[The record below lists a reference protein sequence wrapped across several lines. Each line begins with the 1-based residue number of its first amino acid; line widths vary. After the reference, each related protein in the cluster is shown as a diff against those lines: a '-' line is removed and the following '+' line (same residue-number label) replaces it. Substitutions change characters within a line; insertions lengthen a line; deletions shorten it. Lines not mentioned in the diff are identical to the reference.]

1 MDRNP
6 NDSFGNQD
14 AGQSG
19 QSGFG
24 NAGGTTGGQGYSA
37 GAAGDVGSSG
47 GFSSGSGGAS
57 TSSFGRESGGS
68 QGGVG
73 SSGQESLADKT
84 KGAMGTA
91 GEKLS
96 TVREKAGN
104 LKSTLADKLEAGAEK
119 LRSQG
124 QSGQFAGATGTSGVA
139 MSDGG
144 QVTDKLATGMQRSA
158 EWLRDA
164 DLDNL
169 RDGIETQVKTHPGR
183 TLLIALGLGYV
194 LGKAFR
200 K

>member
-24 NAGGTTGGQGYSA
+24 SAGGTTGGSGYSA

-57 TSSFGRESGGS
+57 TSSFGREGGGS

-73 SSGQESLADKT
+73 TGGQESVADKA
-84 KGAMGTA
+84 KGAA
-91 GEKLS
+91 GDKMS
-96 TVREKAGN
+96 SVREKAGN

-119 LRSQG
+119 LRSQQG
-124 QSGQFAGATGTSGVA
+124 QGGQFAGATGTSGVA
-139 MSDGG
+139 MGDGG

-169 RDGIETQVKTHPGR
+169 RGGIETQVKTHPGR

>member
-6 NDSFGNQD
+6 NENFGNQD

-24 NAGGTTGGQGYSA
+24 TGGSTSGSQGYAA
-37 GAAGDVGSSG
+37 GAAGDAGSSG
-47 GFSSGSGGAS
+47 GFSSGTGGAS
-57 TSSFGRESGGS
+57 TSSFGQESSGS
-68 QGGVG
+68 QSGFAAK
-73 SSGQESLADKT
+73 SGQENIADRAKS
-84 KGAMGTA
+84 G
-91 GEKLS
+91 LS
-96 TVREKAGN
+96 NVREKAGN

-124 QSGQFAGATGTSGVA
+124 QGGQYAGAAGTADASVT
-139 MSDGG
+139 DGG

-158 EWLRDA
+158 EWLREA

-169 RDGIETQVKTHPGR
+169 RDGIEGQVKNHPGR